1 MTKRYKTIFKTLV
14 SRNHLILFLLL
25 SIASLAQGQNENSDE
40 CFTHHRVSITGA
52 LTTSDAYQLQFSYH
66 YMFWK
71 YFGVGG
77 GFGWWKNWYEDGWAS
92 GSNWSIDDDDNKPG
106 NLYLR
111 PSVILKSP
119 AVGIGQVALSL
130 YAEPGIMLNIPY
142 QRVCIE
148 KTTGL
153 VVTDYDYIST
163 NKGQWVA
170 IDIHLGINADIGPC
184 GFSLGY
190 LMSNLD
196 IYSQYRHLSYNGIS
210 FSKFYPRH
218 TFMQGAYL
226 TLSYNF

>member
-1 MTKRYKTIFKTLV
+1 MIKRYKTIFKTLV
-14 SRNHLILFLLL
+14 SRKQLILFLLL
-25 SIASLAQGQNENSDE
+25 SVASLAHSQNKNSDE
-40 CFTHHRVSITGA
+40 YFTHHRASITGA
-52 LTTSDAYQLQFSYH
+52 LTTSDTYQLQFSYH

-71 YFGVGG
+71 YSGVGG
-77 GFGWWKNWYEDGWAS
+77 SFGWWKNWYEDGKAS
-92 GSNWSIDDDDNKPG
+92 GSDWSIDDGDNKPG

-119 AVGIGQVALSL
+119 AIGIGQVALSL
-130 YAEPGIMLNIPY
+130 FAEPGIMLNIPY

-163 NKGQWVA
+163 NKGQWFA
-170 IDIHLGINADIGPC
+170 MDIHLGINADIGPC
-184 GFSLGY
+184 GFSVGY

-210 FSKFYPRH
+210 FSRFYSKH